1 MIFRAI
7 NAAIHDALH
16 GDVCLLPLLDVELP
30 TSHGSVDYCDQPPT
44 SHAGRP
50 LRRFEQ
56 GWPSDF
62 QRAVVTWG
70 NFASGPLGA
79 DNPQEMHTHIFQVGI
94 FVNKTVTDELGNT
107 SAGDLYAHDIRE
119 HVIRILALQEDELL
133 AACTGNGAIRIMQTR
148 HAGDILPVSF
158 NTDLSVWQATT
169 QFSWIVLGPGV
180 RAPAARCRPC

>member
-16 GDVCLLPLLDVELP
+16 GDVCLMPLLDVELP

-44 SHAGRP
+44 SEAGRP
-50 LRRFEQ
+50 LRRVEQ

-79 DNPQEMHTHIFQVGI
+79 DQPQEMQILTFQVGI
-94 FVNKTVTDELGNT
+94 FVIKTVADDAGDE

-133 AACTGNGAIRIMQTR
+133 AACAGNGEMRLMQTR

-158 NTDLSVWQATT
+158 NTDISVWQATT
-169 QFSWIVLGPGV
+169 QFAWIVLGPGV